1 MMKPVKLFR
10 VVVED
15 SNTYSTDKMEFH
27 TMQYNQSVVCK
38 EDSMLYENTSYTV
51 KYSPVRK
58 FSKSIA
64 KGNGF
69 DIPDYIESTYVVLDP
84 VLEEYTS
91 TLIAE
96 STHAAEIEVVSKYE
110 GRLKVLQKENQSLQ
124 FEKEML
130 VEDKWAQRQLDL
142 KVSDL
147 QCQYMGWFILVI
159 VLWLLGLAFI

>member
-15 SNTYSTDKMEFH
+15 SITYSTDKMEFN
-27 TMQYNQSVVCK
+27 TMHYNQSVVCK
-38 EDSMLYENTSYTV
+38 EDSMLYDNTSYTV
-51 KYSPVRK
+51 KYSPVRQ

-96 STHAAEIEVVSKYE
+96 SIHAAEIEVVTKYE
-110 GRLKVLQKENQSLQ
+110 GRLKVLQKGNQTLQ

>member
-1 MMKPVKLFR
+1 MKPVKLFR

-15 SNTYSTDKMEFH
+15 SITYSTDRMEFH
-27 TMQYNQSVVCK
+27 TMHYNPSVVCK
-38 EDSMLYENTSYTV
+38 EDSMLYDNTSYTV
-51 KYSPVRK
+51 KYSPVRQ
-58 FSKSIA
+58 FSKFIA

-91 TLIAE
+91 LLIDENVRDAKRVLVE
-96 STHAAEIEVVSKYE
+96 QYE
-110 GRLKVLQKENQSLQ
+110 GEIKALQKENQSLH

-147 QCQYMGWFILVI
+147 QCQYIGWGILGT
-159 VLWLLGLAFI
+159 VLWLLGLWFI